1 MGRRAL
7 CLERMAESTEAA
19 KILCKET
26 KRDQHTEYGPLQNI
40 GSWKKRNPERTQKR
54 TKKYID
60 GVTKTKER
68 RLKKTEVVRKARAY
82 RKI

>member
-1 MGRRAL
+1 MGRRAP

-26 KRDQHTEYGPLQNI
+26 KWDQHTEYSPPQNI

-54 TKKYID
+54 KKYID